1 MKEFYPLNHRSN
13 QFFFLSLIYL
23 LIFKVC
29 FSYKLFTINLYHIN
43 IYSMNNFEEKL
54 KNIKNEMENVRELY
68 VKGFITKEVYQKE
81 TRQLFEMATQYGA

>member
-1 MKEFYPLNHRSN
+1 
-13 QFFFLSLIYL
+13 
-23 LIFKVC
+23 
-29 FSYKLFTINLYHIN
+29 
-43 IYSMNNFEEKL
+43 MNNFEEKL